1 MNHLLS
7 TTYKIR
13 NSMEIVFLR
22 KSSKCDND
30 LLFSNDLN
38 TINSMAVLWFVFSSF
53 EIVFVTSS
61 YF

>member
-22 KSSKCDND
+22 KCDND